1 MPSYYIQFSSKRPEF
16 DQGKMF
22 RARLENKKEI
32 LHAKTFLSQV
42 VFIDLTTV
50 FNRSTRLFIPFSKN
64 LRNFCWKKFVR

>member
-1 MPSYYIQFSSKRPEF
+1 
-16 DQGKMF
+16 MF